1 MGTTARRRNTKTEF
15 SFGPASIFDVASSAV
30 RTWLHTLIRQSVSCH
45 LPPNTSQFTVAP
57 NSILIFQRIKYSS
70 TLKVT
75 EEVDS
80 SVAKNFARRSRKLP
94 LLERPRSQSCV
105 IFSEPGAAQ
114 SKRNCGQFIIAVARR
129 RRRSALAEKRREKG
143 NDGRTAV
150 VSQRER
156 NYKCYPRDVNS
167 TGIEIIPRPRR
178 RSPRLFINSHCSLI
192 PSTALPAMPLII

>member
-1 MGTTARRRNTKTEF
+1 MPFTSEHVPIYCSSEFDINISANQVFINAEGYRR
-15 SFGPASIFDVASSAV
+15 G
-30 RTWLHTLIRQSVSCH
+30 RQFR
-45 LPPNTSQFTVAP
+45 SQ
-57 NSILIFQRIKYSS
+57 
-70 TLKVT
+70 
-75 EEVDS
+75 
-80 SVAKNFARRSRKLP
+80 KLRETIDRVNCP
-94 LLERPRSQSCV
+94 CWRGHDRSQSCV